1 MRSFGLKS
9 VLIISILSLVGLS
22 VAISNYLSYA
32 RQKSDLQEQIIKA
45 HQQLVADQSHLVE
58 SFISEKI
65 QGLKGLG
72 EKYKSAPLPAHNAQE
87 YIELSQIFA
96 TTLNTGSS
104 FIGLAKTGD
113 AYWNLTSASWP
124 DHKFEG
130 DIRKMGYY
138 QDGRKAITPLITAPY
153 PDEADPKIY
162 WISMVQRIQQGMIG
176 ADMKLG
182 FLNKLVVNVAKKQKA
197 VALILN
203 QNSLVLAS
211 SEPNKIK
218 PGNKAQDIAW
228 LQPAIAS
235 VVQNTQTIRELKRQ
249 DGELLFAH
257 RINVANQHWYFAII
271 VNKADVFASLASAR
285 YAAIITAA
293 ILIFASVVIA
303 FLVIQLVYRPIVSL
317 KSMVHSLSSGDAD
330 LTQRLTVSTNDDL
343 GQIAQSVNLFVDKL
357 QSMMK
362 EIRRAT
368 LTLNDNITQME
379 QFSKDNSQMLNHH
392 VTETEQVVTAID
404 EMNATASAMAR
415 DIAHAAELTERTNQE
430 SFESSKL
437 VAKSQNNIV
446 TLISGVDNASER
458 VNGMNEE
465 TKNINTILNVIGGIS
480 EQTNLLALNAAI
492 EAARAGEQG
501 RGFAVVAD
509 EVRQLAMRTQDSTK
523 QIEEV
528 LKRLVIGSQDVVT
541 AMEQT
546 KSQCQQTSQEAQ
558 SVATGL
564 EVVIHSISEIN
575 DLSRQIATAA
585 EEQTSVTEN
594 VSMNMNALNEIV
606 SNLASNGEKTHSGMK
621 SVASVN
627 QQLTEIVSR
636 FKV

>member
-1 MRSFGLKS
+1 MRALGLKS
-9 VLIISILSLVGLS
+9 VLIISILSLVGVS

-32 RQKSDLQEQIIKA
+32 RQKSNLSEQIIQA
-45 HQQLVADQSHLVE
+45 HQRLVADQSHLVE
-58 SFISEKI
+58 QFISEKI

-72 EKYKSAPLPAHNAQE
+72 EKYKAALLPAHNAQE
-87 YIELSQIFA
+87 YVELSQLFA

-104 FIGLAKTGD
+104 FIGLEKTGD
-113 AYWNLTSASWP
+113 AYWNLTSSSWP

-130 DIRKMGYY
+130 DIRKMQYY

-162 WISMVQRIQQGMIG
+162 WISMVQRIEQGMIG

-182 FLNKLVVNVAKKQKA
+182 FLNKLVVDVAKEQKA

-203 QNSLVLAS
+203 QDSMVLAS
-211 SEPNKIK
+211 SEPDAIK
-218 PGNKAQDIAW
+218 PGEKALNVAW
-228 LQPAIAS
+228 LKPSVES
-235 VVQNTQTIRELKRQ
+235 VVQNTQTTYDLKRKA
-249 DGELLFAH
+249 GELLFSH
-257 RINVANQHWYFAII
+257 RINVANKHWYFAII
-271 VNKADVFASLASAR
+271 VNKSDVFASLVAAR
-285 YAAIITAA
+285 HAAMITTV
-293 ILIFASVVIA
+293 ILILVSIVVA
-303 FLVIQLVYRPIVSL
+303 FLVIQLVYRPILSL
-317 KSMVHSLSSGDAD
+317 KSMVSGLSSGDAD

-362 EIRRAT
+362 DIRRAT
-368 LTLNDNITQME
+368 LTLADNIEQME
-379 QFSKDNSQMLNHH
+379 QFSKDNSAMLNHH

-404 EMNATASAMAR
+404 QMSATASAMAN
-415 DIAHAAELTERTNQE
+415 DIANAADLAQRTNEE

-437 VAKSQNNIV
+437 VAKSQNNIAS
-446 TLISGVDNASER
+446 LINGVDNASER

-465 TKNINTILNVIGGIS
+465 TKNINTILKVIGEIS

-492 EAARAGEQG
+492 EAARAGDQG

-509 EVRQLAMRTQDSTK
+509 EVRQLAMRTQQSTK
-523 QIEEV
+523 EIEEV
-528 LKRLVIGSQDVVT
+528 LNRLVLGSQDVVT

-546 KSQCQQTSQEAQ
+546 KNQCEQTAQEAQ
-558 SVATGL
+558 GVATGL
-564 EVVIHSISEIN
+564 EVVIQSVAEIN
-575 DLSRQIATAA
+575 DLSQQIATAA
-585 EEQTSVTEN
+585 EEQTSVTEH

-621 SVASVN
+621 AVASVN
-627 QQLTEIVSR
+627 QQLTEIVER

>member
-1 MRSFGLKS
+1 MRALGLKS
-9 VLIISILSLVGLS
+9 VLIISILSLVGVS

-32 RQKSDLQEQIIKA
+32 RQKSNLSAQIIQA
-45 HQQLVADQSHLVE
+45 HQRLVADQSHLVE
-58 SFISEKI
+58 QFISEKI

-72 EKYKSAPLPAHNAQE
+72 EKYKAALLPAHNAQE
-87 YIELSQIFA
+87 YVELSQLFA

-104 FIGLAKTGD
+104 FIGLEKSGD
-113 AYWNLTSASWP
+113 AYWNLTSSSWP

-130 DIRKMGYY
+130 DIRKMQYY

-162 WISMVQRIQQGMIG
+162 WISMVQRIEQGMIG

-182 FLNKLVVNVAKKQKA
+182 FLNKLVVDVAKEQKA

-203 QNSLVLAS
+203 QDSMVLAS
-211 SEPNKIK
+211 SEPDAIK
-218 PGNKAQDIAW
+218 PGEKALNVAW
-228 LQPAIAS
+228 LKPSVES
-235 VVQNTQTIRELKRQ
+235 VVQNTQTTYELKRKA
-249 DGELLFAH
+249 GELLFSH

-271 VNKADVFASLASAR
+271 VDKSDVFASLVAAR
-285 YAAIITAA
+285 HAAMITTV
-293 ILIFASVVIA
+293 ILILVSIVVA
-303 FLVIQLVYRPIVSL
+303 FLVIQLVYRPILSL
-317 KSMVHSLSSGDAD
+317 KSMVSGLSSGDAD

-362 EIRRAT
+362 DIRRAT
-368 LTLNDNITQME
+368 LTLADNIEQME
-379 QFSKDNSQMLNHH
+379 QFSKDNSAMLNHH

-404 EMNATASAMAR
+404 QMSATASAMAN
-415 DIAHAAELTERTNQE
+415 DIANAADLAQRTNEE

-437 VAKSQNNIV
+437 VAKSQNNIAS
-446 TLISGVDNASER
+446 LINGVDNASER

-465 TKNINTILNVIGGIS
+465 TKNINTILKVIGEIS

-492 EAARAGEQG
+492 EAARAGDQG

-509 EVRQLAMRTQDSTK
+509 EVRQLAMRTQQSTK
-523 QIEEV
+523 EIEEV
-528 LKRLVIGSQDVVT
+528 LNRLVLGSQDIVT

-546 KSQCQQTSQEAQ
+546 KNQCEQTAQEAQ
-558 SVATGL
+558 GVATGL
-564 EVVIHSISEIN
+564 EVVIQSVAEIN
-575 DLSRQIATAA
+575 DLSQQIATAA
-585 EEQTSVTEN
+585 EEQTSVTEH

-621 SVASVN
+621 AVASVN
-627 QQLTEIVSR
+627 QQLTEIVER